1 MLLRKETRRINF
13 GRNAKRHTPTLLQF
27 VAFRRVYHELL
38 EKEAALQNVED
49 PHMRAELE
57 SEFEE
62 ESASTKRCSL
72 RCKWLLFQLVDMRA
86 PHQEDFQYFTFWK
99 APDNIEIIFHP
110 HVYSPRRT
118 WSMGSLEQPE
128 SLLPPGYRRCFN
140 DGVAGYPTWLVSTI
154 RLLQMLILCS
164 SFTVLATHPS

>member
-1 MLLRKETRRINF
+1 MSCQIV
-13 GRNAKRHTPTLLQF
+13 LQNL
-27 VAFRRVYHELL
+27 VYHELL

-62 ESASTKRCSL
+62 ESASTKRFSI
-72 RCKWLLFQLVDMRA
+72 RCKWLLFQLVDMLA
-86 PHQEDFQYFTFWK
+86 P
-99 APDNIEIIFHP
+99 
-110 HVYSPRRT
+110 RGT

-154 RLLQMLILCS
+154 RLLQLLILCS
-164 SFTVLATHPS
+164 SITVLATHLS